1 MIEKEYKEILD
12 IQLYNQINNLFN
24 WTSITNQINYYYMDK
39 DKTLFL
45 NNIHVRV
52 RKIAEQC
59 KLQIK
64 YPCIDTENSECGLH
78 IRNEQEKNINSVPE
92 IISGD
97 DIYEI
102 THFRCRDAMK
112 IGSLKTERKIYRP
125 NGFIEIC
132 LDKSCYENR
141 TDYEIEVEYTCGDA
155 DCELLEIKGFLSDIG
170 ITFEKKVKGKF
181 TRFFERY
188 LENNRE

>member
-12 IQLYNQINNLFN
+12 IQLYNRVDNLFS

-39 DKTLFL
+39 NKTLFL

-52 RKIAEQC
+52 RKTAEQC

-64 YPCIDTENSECGLH
+64 YPCMDTVNSECGLH
-78 IRNEQEKNINSVPE
+78 IRNEQEKKINRVPE

-102 THFRCRDAMK
+102 THFKCKDAIK
-112 IGSLKTERKIYRP
+112 IGLLKTERKIYQP
-125 NGFIEIC
+125 NEFIEIC

-141 TDYEIEVEYTCGDA
+141 TDFEIEVEYTCEDE
-155 DCELLEIKGFLSDIG
+155 DCELLEIKGVLSDIG
-170 ITFEKKVKGKF
+170 ITFRKKAKGKF

-188 LENNRE
+188 LENSRE